1 MYDYWGK
8 LLHMSEK
15 FCNFASATKGAPT
28 ERIEE
33 RGKRK
38 EETGKRKEECG
49 EPEVRRPRTERPSA
63 MKRCS
68 VSDGEEESGKRRVES
83 GKTYK

>member
-1 MYDYWGK
+1 
-8 LLHMSEK
+8 MSEK
-15 FCNFASATKGAPT
+15 FCNFASAMKSLLG
-28 ERIEE
+28 ERRVE

-38 EETGKRKEECG
+38 EERGKRKEECG

-68 VSDGEEESGKRRVES
+68 VSDGEEESGEWRVER
-83 GKTYK
+83 KTYK